1 MNNLSQERLYQ
12 LLPAV
17 HRIRDAEQGE
27 VLRALLGVIEEEL
40 QRLEADIGGLYDNWF
55 IETCDEW
62 VVPYIGDLL
71 SVRGLFSVQ
80 GAPFSQRTLVA
91 NTLAFRRRKGTA
103 AVLERLARAV
113 TGWPAVAV
121 EFFELLAATQ
131 YLNHVRSGK
140 GGTVDLRAMDQLELL
155 NGPFEQS
162 AHLAEIRHIDNGR
175 GKYNIPQVGLFLWR
189 LEAYFIEQVT
199 LRSVTTA
206 DDGRYYFSP
215 LGHDMP
221 LFNRPQTV
229 TVISQ
234 RMAEE
239 NVPRRLRR
247 RPLYEEL
254 EARRQALV
262 DGKTPFGRYFGN
274 EPVLD
279 VHVGYLRMLSASDNA
294 EKTQL
299 VSQFKAE
306 FELKKKKDLCTVL
319 IVAVSTNATKEWVVA
334 GYNDAGEFK
343 TILIDDT
350 NDELAIELK
359 KAGEANRDKLIT
371 LVCLAASSARNSLE
385 SIIHNRDCVH
395 RRGHH

>member
-1 MNNLSQERLYQ
+1 MSDLSQERLYQ

-27 VLRALLGVIEEEL
+27 VLHALLGVIEEEL

-80 GAPFSQRTLVA
+80 GPPFSQRTLVA

-103 AVLERLARAV
+103 AVLEQLARAV

-140 GGTVDLRAMDQLELL
+140 GGTVDLRAMEQLELL

-162 AHLAEIRHIDNGR
+162 AHLAETRHIDNGR

-199 LRSVTTA
+199 PRLVTEYP
-206 DDGRYYFSP
+206 GCYYFSP
-215 LGHDMP
+215 LGHD
-221 LFNRPQTV
+221 
-229 TVISQ
+229 I
-234 RMAEE
+234 
-239 NVPRRLRR
+239 
-247 RPLYEEL
+247 
-254 EARRQALV
+254 
-262 DGKTPFGRYFGN
+262 
-274 EPVLD
+274 
-279 VHVGYLRMLSASDNA
+279 
-294 EKTQL
+294 
-299 VSQFKAE
+299 
-306 FELKKKKDLCTVL
+306 
-319 IVAVSTNATKEWVVA
+319 
-334 GYNDAGEFK
+334 
-343 TILIDDT
+343 
-350 NDELAIELK
+350 
-359 KAGEANRDKLIT
+359 
-371 LVCLAASSARNSLE
+371 
-385 SIIHNRDCVH
+385 
-395 RRGHH
+395 